1 MKEKDFLSEFWNYLE
16 EQETKK
22 SDKILK
28 WLNNGKLFSIIAYD
42 GTWWLETA
50 NSMSKVP
57 NYVFDYIEKYM
68 DKKGYKYIW
77 KV

>member
-16 EQETKK
+16 EQETKI